1 MKNINILLTGGSSG
15 IGKAIA
21 KYFSKKNYNVII
33 LDNKKASFKEKNIF
47 FIKCDLTKIKNFNK
61 IISNV
66 NKKFKSIEVLINCAR
81 SGKRLDIHEEN
92 ESNWDKTMSVNLKS
106 TFFLS
111 QEVAKIM
118 INNKFG
124 RIINISSVAAKFVTT
139 ESASYHAS
147 KAGVVSLTKLFAKKL
162 GKYNINVNTI
172 MPGFI
177 LQERYKKKFFS
188 KRNKKFRD
196 AIKEAIPSNHIG
208 SSNDVAELIEFLI
221 SSNSKYING
230 EDLFLDGGSNSTSQD
245 PIEIL
250 LQKFKAI

>member
-47 FIKCDLTKIKNFNK
+47 FIKCDLTKIKNFFK
-61 IISNV
+61 IIKNI
-66 NKKFKSIEVLINCAR
+66 NRKFKSIEVLINCAR
-81 SGKRLDIHEEN
+81 SGKRVDIYKED
-92 ESNWDKTMSVNLKS
+92 ESNWDRTMSVNLKS

-124 RIINISSVAAKFVTT
+124 RIINISSVAAKFVTN

-147 KAGVVSLTKLFAKKL
+147 KAGIVSLTKLFAKKL

-188 KRNKKFRD
+188 KGNKKFRD
-196 AIKEAIPSNHIG
+196 AIKAAIPSNHIG
-208 SSNDVAELIEFLI
+208 TSNDVAELIEFLI
-221 SSNSKYING
+221 GSNSKYING

-245 PIEIL
+245 SIEIL
-250 LQKFKAI
+250 LRKFRAI

>member
-106 TFFLS
+106 TFF
-111 QEVAKIM
+111 
-118 INNKFG
+118 
-124 RIINISSVAAKFVTT
+124 
-139 ESASYHAS
+139 
-147 KAGVVSLTKLFAKKL
+147 
-162 GKYNINVNTI
+162 
-172 MPGFI
+172 FI
-177 LQERYKKKFFS
+177 TR
-188 KRNKKFRD
+188 
-196 AIKEAIPSNHIG
+196 G
-208 SSNDVAELIEFLI
+208 C
-221 SSNSKYING
+221 
-230 EDLFLDGGSNSTSQD
+230 
-245 PIEIL
+245 
-250 LQKFKAI
+250 

>member
-33 LDNKKASFKEKNIF
+33 LDNKKASFKEENIF

-196 AIKEAIPSNHIG
+196 AIKGAIPSNHIG

-250 LQKFKAI
+250 LRKFRAI

>member
-1 MKNINILLTGGSSG
+1 MKNMNILLTGGSSG

-21 KYFSKKNYNVII
+21 KYFSKKNYTVII

-47 FIKCDLTKIKNFNK
+47 FIKCDLTKIKNFTK
-61 IISNV
+61 IIKNI

-81 SGKRLDIHEEN
+81 SGKRFDIHEEN

-147 KAGVVSLTKLFAKKL
+147 KAGIVSLTKLFAKKL

-188 KRNKKFRD
+188 KRKKKFRD
-196 AIKEAIPSNHIG
+196 AIKGAIPSNHIG

-250 LQKFKAI
+250 LRKFRAI